1 MSEIYDVIVIGAG
14 QSGLAAGYH
23 LKKKKGHH
31 YAILEANS
39 EPTGSWPQYYDS
51 LRLFSPASYSS
62 LPEMLFPL
70 KADKYPTR
78 EEVISYLKQYAEH
91 NRFPIHFN
99 VRVERVERNEIFY
112 VHTTGG
118 GIYRTKNIV
127 CATGSFNQPFIPVL
141 KGRSDFKG
149 KIIHSSEY
157 RNPDSFHNQRVI
169 VVGRGNSAVQIGA
182 EISEVASST
191 SLAVL
196 YPVQLV
202 PQRFLGKDVH
212 FWLKIIGYDS
222 FPFWRFGVTVGS
234 PSGAIDMGGFKN
246 KLRNGQ
252 LEQKGMFKSIYSE
265 GVIWSDRTKEK
276 IDSII
281 FATGYKPIIPY
292 LHGVEGAL
300 DHRGY
305 AVQKGGVSSTVP
317 GLYYLGLS
325 GQRSFASAT
334 IRGVG
339 SDAKYVVK
347 HLIRTNKRGG
357 LFLRS

>member
-14 QSGLAAGYH
+14 QAGLAAGYY
-23 LKKKKGHH
+23 LKKKGLQ
-31 YAILEANS
+31 YVILEANS

-62 LPEMLFPL
+62 LPGMPFPL
-70 KADKYPTR
+70 KADIYPTR

-112 VHTTGG
+112 VHTAGG
-118 GIYRTKNIV
+118 EVYRTKNIV
-127 CATGSFNQPFIPVL
+127 GATGSFNQPFIPEL
-141 KGRSDFKG
+141 EGRGDFQG

-157 RNPDSFHNQRVI
+157 RNPDSFHNLRVI

-182 EISEVASST
+182 EISEVAAYT

-196 YPVQLV
+196 HPVQLV

-212 FWLKIIGYDS
+212 FWMTIIGYDS
-222 FPFWRFGVTVGS
+222 FPFWRFGINVGS
-234 PSGAIDMGGFKN
+234 PSGAIDMSGFKK
-246 KLRNGQ
+246 KLQSGR
-252 LEQKGMFKSIYSE
+252 LEQKNMFKKIYSK
-265 GVIWSDRTKEK
+265 GVIWPDGTKEE

-292 LHGVEGAL
+292 LRGVEGAL
-300 DHRGY
+300 DNRGF
-305 AVQKGGVSSTVP
+305 ALQKGGVSSTVP
-317 GLYYLGLS
+317 GLYFLGLS

-339 SDAKYVVK
+339 SDAKFVVK
-347 HLIRTNKRGG
+347 HLIRTNKRSG
-357 LFLRS
+357 LG